1 MSIIAWNCQGLG
13 SSLADWTLTE
23 EVRAKEPLL
32 VFLSKTKAEA
42 SRIKGIQNKL
52 EYIQGITVPS
62 DERSGGLAML
72 WRKGMDVRFKSYSN
86 SHIDVEV
93 YESSSLS
100 PWRAIGFYGQLDVAR
115 RDNRGNYWK
124 L

>member
-1 MSIIAWNCQGLG
+1 MSVIAWNCQGLG

-72 WRKGMDVRFKSYSN
+72 WRKVWMCV
-86 SHIDVEV
+86 
-93 YESSSLS
+93 L
-100 PWRAIGFYGQLDVAR
+100 RAIPTHISMWRFMKAPRYH
-115 RDNRGNYWK
+115 RGVRLASMVN
-124 L
+124 

>member
-1 MSIIAWNCQGLG
+1 MIVIAWNCQGLG
-13 SSLADWTLTE
+13 SSLVDWTFTE

-32 VFLSKTKAEA
+32 VFLLKTKAEA

>member
-1 MSIIAWNCQGLG
+1 MG
-13 SSLADWTLTE
+13 SSLADWTFTE
-23 EVRAKEPLL
+23 EVKAKEPLL
-32 VFLSKTKAEA
+32 VFLLKTKAEV

-93 YESSSLS
+93 YERSSLS
-100 PWRAIGFYGQLDVAR
+100 PWRATGFYGQLDVAR
-115 RDNRGNYWK
+115 CDIRGNYWK